1 MKSYEKASQQD
12 RRWQGS
18 YFNFSGPKKPKPYL
32 MHRLYTR
39 SELCQDKL
47 KLLTIIHRKML
58 ETGYRCPVACV
69 FTSPEGEVYVVNMQ
83 SRGRA
88 LAKIVM

>member
-12 RRWQGS
+12 KRWQGS
-18 YFNFSGPKKPKPYL
+18 SFNFSGLKKPKLYL

-39 SELCQDKL
+39 SKLRQDKL
-47 KLLTIIHRKML
+47 KLLKIIHRKML

-83 SRGRA
+83 SRGVRWRR
-88 LAKIVM
+88 